1 MEKIHRILVGL
12 DVIEKSDNVLKRAL
26 QIAAENQTDLFVVH
40 AIHIPWLAMPNY
52 LNTDEISVD
61 KSSIEKMIE
70 NKIVTLNEKT
80 KVPYTI
86 FVKEGRSEDIL
97 LYEAQLHKA
106 DMMVIGAHS
115 KKKGRKGFLGT
126 TAQKVAHKSHI
137 PVLVVK
143 NSAKK
148 VYENIVAPTD
158 FEAASKESVLFAKQI
173 FPSSKWHLVNVF
185 ETIYFEGP
193 YALVGR
199 DLSQFNPV
207 AKNVANNDMKAFM
220 KEVGVKKGKI
230 IDADLDLKATL
241 LEYIN
246 KKTFSLTVVGSQGTA
261 GINAL
266 LGSVAAY
273 ILRESENDVLVYVPK
288 KTRDEVE

>member
-26 QIAAENQTDLFVVH
+26 QIAAENKTDLFVVH
-40 AIHIPWLAMPNY
+40 AVHIPWLSMPNY
-52 LNTDEISVD
+52 VNTDEISVD

-70 NKIVTLNEKT
+70 HKIESLNAQM

-86 FVKEGRSEDIL
+86 FVKEGRAEDIL
-97 LYEAQLHKA
+97 LYEAQRHKA
-106 DMMVIGAHS
+106 DMIVIGAHS

-148 VYENIVAPTD
+148 VYENIVLPTD
-158 FEAASKESVLFAKQI
+158 FESVSKESILFAKQI

-199 DLSQFNPV
+199 DLSQFNPA
-207 AKNVANNDMKAFM
+207 AKNVAKTNMKAFM

-241 LEYIN
+241 LEYIS
-246 KKTFSLTVVGSQGTA
+246 KKTFSLAVVGSKGTA
-261 GINAL
+261 GISAL

-288 KTRDEVE
+288 ERKDEVE

>member
-40 AIHIPWLAMPNY
+40 AIPIPWLAMPTYYNSG
-52 LNTDEISVD
+52 EISVD
-61 KSSIEKMIE
+61 KSGIESMIEK
-70 NKIVTLNEKT
+70 KIQALNTKT
-80 KVPYTI
+80 KVPYKL
-86 FVKEGRSEDIL
+86 FVKEGRAEDIL
-97 LYEAQLHKA
+97 LYEAALHKA

-148 VYENIVAPTD
+148 AYENIVAPTD
-158 FEAASKESVLFAKQI
+158 FEAASRESILFAKTI
-173 FPSSKWHLVNVF
+173 FPSSKLNVVNVF

-207 AKNVANNDMKAFM
+207 AKKVAKDDMKAFM
-220 KEVGVKKGKI
+220 KEVGVKKGKV

-241 LEYIN
+241 LEYIS
-246 KKTFSLTVVGSQGTA
+246 KETFTLTVVGSKGTA
-261 GINAL
+261 GLNAL

-273 ILRESENDVLVYVPK
+273 ILREASSDVLVYVS
-288 KTRDEVE
+288 